1 MQEQR
6 DISSEEKQSGWE
18 QEGKMSE
25 QQPGREPEG
34 TKPKKKPLVIV
45 GIVIGVLLA
54 LAIGTGA
61 IYARNTP
68 ERRLER
74 QLELGEKYL
83 EEMDYEQAVAAY
95 RAALEID
102 PRCTEAYLGGI
113 RACDG
118 MGDGTGLEEL
128 YTDAMSSMQELEPEQ
143 LEAQLENV
151 VQIVVY
157 ADKAYLGA
165 PEKVVSA
172 LEKGHELTG
181 GNDQVT
187 DALVDGYLE
196 LAKSLQAEGDY
207 DGELSVYDEILELR
221 PENETALDQRKER
234 VEEYLEELIA
244 AGELDKAEELIG
256 KYKDVVPDVDF
267 ETYMGRV
274 AAIREVLQIRDTVM
288 KKLYEFM
295 TAGNYVACA
304 ELDGSEEAD
313 AVAAALEGQV
323 CLYTAEGRV
332 TDYTGKAVG
341 LHPFGD
347 YGYYFYYGD
356 YVDGKQEGEGTYFI
370 SGSNYYELYTGSW
383 QAGKP
388 NGIGMVTRYQRQSE
402 EEEYGAYYI
411 KEDKGTFRDG
421 LYDGAFSVSIKD
433 YSNNG
438 LIFTGSYTVDNG
450 SAPDVF
456 DQYKE
461 FFYGYDEL
469 WETHQ
474 AGENIYVILENP
486 DTSWVWWSYMEPD
499 SKLCIN
505 GFEE

>member
-196 LAKSLQAEGDY
+196 LAKSLQAAKDY
-207 DGELSVYDEILELR
+207 DGELSVYNKLLELR
-221 PENETALDQRKER
+221 PENNTALEQRKNR
-234 VEEYLEELIA
+234 VEAYLGELIA
-244 AGELDKAEELIG
+244 AGELDKAGQLIEKYEETVPKEGFENYLEELIASG
-256 KYKDVVPDVDF
+256 ELDKAEAFIQKYRDVFQDVDF
-267 ETYMGRV
+267 ETYAEQV
-274 AAIREVLQIRDTVM
+274 TDVREMLQVRETVM
-288 KKLYEFM
+288 RELYGLM
-295 TAGNYVACA
+295 TAGEYVDCA
-304 ELDGSEEAD
+304 EL
-313 AVAAALEGQV
+313 
-323 CLYTAEGRV
+323 
-332 TDYTGKAVG
+332 
-341 LHPFGD
+341 
-347 YGYYFYYGD
+347 
-356 YVDGKQEGEGTYFI
+356 
-370 SGSNYYELYTGSW
+370 
-383 QAGKP
+383 
-388 NGIGMVTRYQRQSE
+388 
-402 EEEYGAYYI
+402 
-411 KEDKGTFRDG
+411 EDRK
-421 LYDGAFSVSIKD
+421 SV
-433 YSNNG
+433 
-438 LIFTGSYTVDNG
+438 V
-450 SAPDVF
+450 
-456 DQYKE
+456 
-461 FFYGYDEL
+461 
-469 WETHQ
+469 
-474 AGENIYVILENP
+474 
-486 DTSWVWWSYMEPD
+486 
-499 SKLCIN
+499 
-505 GFEE
+505 